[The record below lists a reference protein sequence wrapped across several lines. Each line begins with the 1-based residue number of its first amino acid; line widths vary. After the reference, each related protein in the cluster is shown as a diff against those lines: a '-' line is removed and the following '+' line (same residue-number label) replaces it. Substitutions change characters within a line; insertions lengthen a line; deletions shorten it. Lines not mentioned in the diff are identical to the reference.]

1 MNMNKMENYFVKN
14 VIKNQE
20 ILNRLDQNVIVENLY
35 IQLICIINQKLIE
48 RLNDYNIYVCIKI
61 K

>member
-20 ILNRLDQNVIVENLY
+20 ILNQLDQNVIVENLY

-48 RLNDYNIYVCIKI
+48 RLNDYMYV
-61 K
+61 